1 MTQCLLGIDYGTGG
15 AKAAIIDESGNVLGS
30 AFEEYPFIHEHSG
43 WSEHDPHLY
52 WEIACRLIRQSIG
65 EANIE
70 AKQIKGVACS
80 SALPSMVMVDKDH
93 NPVHR
98 AYNLM
103 DRRAVNEVEWLKE
116 HIGWDRIYDLSA
128 YRIEDHPNLVNLLW
142 EKRNRPEGYRRI
154 WKVLTIDGFIV
165 LKLTGK
171 ATMNYSAAAF
181 YGVAYD
187 LRKGRF
193 DPALMQEIDVDV
205 SLMPEQFQC
214 EDLVGEVTG
223 KAAEK
228 TGLAAGTAVAAGQV
242 DCNASWIGAGATE
255 IGDFQSNLGTV
266 GNFGIIYDDIE
277 FAFSEIGKALM
288 HFPHTKKGA
297 YITVPTTLTG
307 GQTIRYL
314 RDAFGQAE
322 VQAEQLTGISSY
334 DLLNV
339 EAEKVSVGSD
349 GLVVLPFLMG
359 ERSPIWDAQARGT
372 IFGLSLSHTKGHL
385 VRAMMEG
392 VAYAMYDN
400 FRLVQQAG
408 VKVNYPMILNEG
420 GAVSR
425 LWRGIITD
433 VFGIP
438 TAMVKRRTGA
448 PFGDA
453 ILAGVATGV
462 FSDFSVARDWAEYI
476 EHLEPNPRNH
486 ERYMDYFALY
496 KQLYEHVK
504 GDFQELAALRGRG

>member
-1 MTQCLLGIDYGTGG
+1 VTGG
-15 AKAAIIDESGNVLGS
+15 A
-30 AFEEYPFIHEHSG
+30 
-43 WSEHDPHLY
+43 
-52 WEIACRLIRQSIG
+52 
-65 EANIE
+65 
-70 AKQIKGVACS
+70 
-80 SALPSMVMVDKDH
+80 
-93 NPVHR
+93 
-98 AYNLM
+98 
-103 DRRAVNEVEWLKE
+103 
-116 HIGWDRIYDLSA
+116 
-128 YRIEDHPNLVNLLW
+128 
-142 EKRNRPEGYRRI
+142 
-154 WKVLTIDGFIV
+154 
-165 LKLTGK
+165 
-171 ATMNYSAAAF
+171 AAA
-181 YGVAYD
+181 
-187 LRKGRF
+187 
-193 DPALMQEIDVDV
+193 
-205 SLMPEQFQC
+205 
-214 EDLVGEVTG
+214 
-223 KAAEK
+223 

-339 EAEKVSVGSD
+339 EAEKIPVGSD

-359 ERSPIWDAQARGT
+359 ERSPIWDAQARAT
-372 IFGLSLSHTKGHL
+372 IFGLSLSHGKGHL

-433 VFGIP
+433 VLGIP

-462 FSDFSVARDWAEYI
+462 FPDFSVAREWAEYI
-476 EHLEPNPRNH
+476 EHLEPNPQNH
-486 ERYMDYFALY
+486 ERYMEYFALY
-496 KQLYEHVK
+496 KRLYGHVK
-504 GDFQELAALRGRG
+504 GDFQELAVLRGRE

>member
-1 MTQCLLGIDYGTGG
+1 
-15 AKAAIIDESGNVLGS
+15 
-30 AFEEYPFIHEHSG
+30 
-43 WSEHDPHLY
+43 
-52 WEIACRLIRQSIG
+52 
-65 EANIE
+65 
-70 AKQIKGVACS
+70 
-80 SALPSMVMVDKDH
+80 MVMVDKDH

-103 DRRAVNEVEWLKE
+103 DRRALREVQWLKE

-142 EKRNRPEGYRRI
+142 EKRNRPEGYKRI

-181 YGVAYD
+181 YGVAYE
-187 LRKGRF
+187 LRKEQF
-193 DPALMQEIDVDV
+193 DTELMQEIDVDV
-205 SLMPEQFQC
+205 SLMPQQFQC
-214 EDLVGEVTG
+214 EELVGEVIG
-223 KAAEK
+223 GAADA
-228 TGLAAGTAVAAGQV
+228 TGLAAGTPVAAGQV

-322 VQAEQLTGISSY
+322 VQTGQLTGISSY

-339 EAEKVSVGSD
+339 EADKVAVGSD
-349 GLVVLPFLMG
+349 GLLVLPFLMG

-453 ILAGVATGV
+453 ILAEVG
-462 FSDFSVARDWAEYI
+462 
-476 EHLEPNPRNH
+476 
-486 ERYMDYFALY
+486 
-496 KQLYEHVK
+496 
-504 GDFQELAALRGRG
+504 

>member
-1 MTQCLLGIDYGTGG
+1 
-15 AKAAIIDESGNVLGS
+15 
-30 AFEEYPFIHEHSG
+30 
-43 WSEHDPHLY
+43 
-52 WEIACRLIRQSIG
+52 
-65 EANIE
+65 
-70 AKQIKGVACS
+70 
-80 SALPSMVMVDKDH
+80 MVMVDKDH

-103 DRRAVNEVEWLKE
+103 DRRALREVQWLKE

-142 EKRNRPEGYRRI
+142 EKRNRPEGYKRI

-181 YGVAYD
+181 YGVAYE
-187 LRKGRF
+187 LRKEQF
-193 DPALMQEIDVDV
+193 DTELMQEIDVDV
-205 SLMPEQFQC
+205 SLMPQQFQC
-214 EDLVGEVTG
+214 EELVGEVIG
-223 KAAEK
+223 GAADA
-228 TGLAAGTAVAAGQV
+228 TGLAAGTPVAAGQV

-322 VQAEQLTGISSY
+322 VQAERLTGISSY

-339 EAEKVSVGSD
+339 EADKVAVGSD
-349 GLVVLPFLMG
+349 GLLVLPFLMG

-453 ILAGVATGV
+453 ILAEVG
-462 FSDFSVARDWAEYI
+462 
-476 EHLEPNPRNH
+476 
-486 ERYMDYFALY
+486 
-496 KQLYEHVK
+496 
-504 GDFQELAALRGRG
+504 